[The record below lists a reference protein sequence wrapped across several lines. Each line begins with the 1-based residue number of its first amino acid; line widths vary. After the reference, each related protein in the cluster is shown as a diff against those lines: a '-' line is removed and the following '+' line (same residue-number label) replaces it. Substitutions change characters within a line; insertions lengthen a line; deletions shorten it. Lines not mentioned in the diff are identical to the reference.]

1 MGTTSETQILIQ
13 RWREGED
20 TARDRLIER
29 LMPELTQIAASR
41 LRREH
46 NASLSSGDLIND
58 AVLRILEATGEPPG
72 NKAHFIALSSR
83 LMRHI
88 LIDHARQKAASKREH
103 VKVTLCTQVDGPQRL
118 DLVSLDSALIRL
130 GVIDA
135 QLMELV
141 EMRYFGGMTI
151 EDIAT
156 VTGWSVPTI
165 NRRWATA
172 RAWLADALSK
182 PIDDV

>member
-1 MGTTSETQILIQ
+1 MGTTSNTQLLLQ
-13 RWREGED
+13 RWREGEGS
-20 TARDRLIER
+20 ARDRLIAH
-29 LMPELTQIAASR
+29 LMPELKQIAASR
-41 LRREH
+41 LRRE
-46 NASLSSGDLIND
+46 NNTSLSSGDLIND
-58 AVLRILEATGEPPG
+58 AVLRILQATGEPPE
-72 NKAHFIALSSR
+72 NRAHFIALSSR

-88 LIDHARQKAASKREH
+88 LIDHARQKSASKRQH
-103 VKVTLCTQVDGPQRL
+103 VKVTLCTQIDGPQRL
-118 DLVSLDSALIRL
+118 DLISLDSALIRL
-130 GVIDA
+130 GVIDP

-151 EDIAT
+151 EDISV
-156 VTGWSVPTI
+156 VTGWSTPTI